1 MSRFVLCTSN
11 TTGELVGMRSIVT
24 RYDAAAAMKS
34 LSVVSMNKIGT
45 TEGTNISCSSIALD
59 AANGEHLSQITFGH
73 QIIGRI
79 GYIKAVSSTGKTLTR
94 GVLRSTMSLETMTS

>member
-24 RYDAAAAMKS
+24 KYDAAAMKS

-79 GYIKAVSSTGKTLTR
+79 GYIKAVSSSGKTLTR
-94 GVLRSTMSLETMTS
+94 GVLRSTMSLETMTT